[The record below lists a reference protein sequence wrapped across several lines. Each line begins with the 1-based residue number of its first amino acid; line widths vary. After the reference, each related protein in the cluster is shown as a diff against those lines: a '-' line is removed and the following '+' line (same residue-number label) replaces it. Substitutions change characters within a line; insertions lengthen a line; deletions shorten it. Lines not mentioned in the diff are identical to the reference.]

1 MERYC
6 DDSFYAF
13 SRGDLFIATTNR
25 YEDVYRDIRYHPFY
39 EGTQICNIYDDSD
52 CLMVGYDGFKI
63 KLEVGFP
70 KIYYTAGIFKTNS
83 QRES

>member
-25 YEDVYRDIRYHPFY
+25 YEDFSRDIRYHPY
-39 EGTQICNIYDDSD
+39 TEGTTICNIYDDSETD
-52 CLMVGYDGFKI
+52 CLIVGSDGFKI
-63 KLEVGFP
+63 EIGEALP
-70 KIYYTAGIFKTNS
+70 KIYTIKTTS
-83 QRES
+83 QTEA